1 MGFISITSRNLS
13 SKGKIGQERKH
24 QQEYLGSSGVD
35 KWEITE
41 YAEMGQPI
49 F

>member
-1 MGFISITSRNLS
+1 MEFISTTSRNLS
-13 SKGKIGQERKH
+13 SKGKIGQERNH
-24 QQEYLGSSGVD
+24 QQQYLGSWGVD
-35 KWEITE
+35 KWEVTA